1 MPLQKDSQKENTKR
15 VIITIEMN
23 IKIIEK
29 HKQGSCVADIEC
41 VQITKIRTRSQE

>member
-1 MPLQKDSQKENTKR
+1 MFVR
-15 VIITIEMN
+15 AIIYIEIK